1 MDLRVWTFEEIRG
14 WRTDDSEIEKSS
26 QKRYDVT
33 TLLLFSSSMT
43 EVTWDNSIKGNSTLK
58 ISRVVYY
65 IS

>member
-1 MDLRVWTFEEIRG
+1 MAFEEIRG
-14 WRTDDSEIEKSS
+14 WCTDDSEIENSS

-43 EVTWDNSIKGNSTLK
+43 EVAWDNSIKVNSTLRNN
-58 ISRVVYY
+58 RVVYH